1 MEEGIGGVKIRG
13 IEREDK
19 DTEGE
24 VTDPADAI
32 AKNMFN
38 ISVHTSQMLYLMS
51 EQTKIMAQ
59 DAANRAEGMKHISQA
74 LYELFGNDKIG
85 KVLDSIISGGDEDP
99 WGDGE

>member
-1 MEEGIGGVKIRG
+1 MEEGIGGIKIRG
-13 IEREDK
+13 IEAEAGA
-19 DTEGE
+19 EE
-24 VTDPADAI
+24 VTDAADAI

-74 LYELFGNDKIG
+74 LYELFGNDKVG
-85 KVLDSIISGGDEDP
+85 RVLDSILSNGEEDPFGDE
-99 WGDGE
+99 EQ

>member
-1 MEEGIGGVKIRG
+1 MEEGIGGVKIKGVERG
-13 IEREDK
+13 SDK
-19 DTEGE
+19 DPGEGE

-59 DAANRAEGMKHISQA
+59 DTANRAEGLKHISQA
-74 LYELFGNDKIG
+74 LYDLFGNEKIG
-85 KVLDSIISGGDEDP
+85 KVLDSIISEKEDP
-99 WGDGE
+99 WGDG